1 MSPQIPGIGS
11 NMSRVWCESGKVP
24 QTVITNKESNSG
36 LPLPHRRPP
45 SGKSRSCYRH
55 QPPFAAIE
63 EISESPRMHVQNV
76 TGAG

>member
-1 MSPQIPGIGS
+1 M
-11 NMSRVWCESGKVP
+11 KVEKFIKLLFKKTKK
-24 QTVITNKESNSG
+24 QNKESNSG

-55 QPPFAAIE
+55 QPPFAAIQ
-63 EISESPRMHVQNV
+63 EISELTKMHVQNV